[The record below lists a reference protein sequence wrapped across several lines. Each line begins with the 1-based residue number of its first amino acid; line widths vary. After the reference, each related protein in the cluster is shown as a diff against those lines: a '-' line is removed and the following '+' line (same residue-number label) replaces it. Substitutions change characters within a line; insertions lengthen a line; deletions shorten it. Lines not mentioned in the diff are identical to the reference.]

1 MKVWIDIVNSP
12 HVRFFNGVI
21 KRLKADGH
29 EVLITARDFSN
40 IHDLLDIF
48 ELDYVS
54 IGDHGVTLEEK
65 LLSSTK
71 RAYEL
76 YKFIAKENVDIAI
89 TKHSIELPRVAF
101 GLGIPNVFV
110 LDNEHAIAANKL
122 TLPLTNKLIIPE
134 IFDVWNTIHFGMN
147 PNDIV
152 RYNGTCEVTHLEDFV
167 YNENILEDLNLKI
180 KKDKIIFMR
189 PEPSLASY
197 LDADCTKSVLTP
209 IVEALKDDAD
219 ILIIPRFKTQGEL
232 FKDIEN
238 VHIIQTPVDTFS
250 LMKKADLVIGAGG
263 TMNREA
269 ALLGTPVISCYPGK
283 QLSVDTYYINKGLMK
298 RSTQLDEIISLSK
311 ELLYKNH
318 EDINLKTDNLIE
330 LIVNQIY
337 RTYDEYHNKK
347 E

>member
-76 YKFIAKENVDIAI
+76 SKFIAKENVDIAI

-101 GLGIPNVFV
+101 GLGIPNIFV